1 MSKPADQVFETET
14 LTFVVKGADTS
25 LFDNFDYDEM
35 IAIVFALRERA
46 NAKQDAVPNYASY
59 LRAIA
64 DKIEAVA
71 D

>member
-1 MSKPADQVFETET
+1 MSKPADKVFETESIN
-14 LTFVVKGADTS
+14 FVVKGADAS

-46 NAKQDAVPNYASY
+46 NAKQDTVPNYAEY

-64 DKIEAVA
+64 DKIEAIA